1 MHGAAAV
8 AVVAGLLAAQ
18 PDAGTPP
25 PSLFGRGTNN
35 VLGGALGPDG
45 GVAGSSSAPRGSLD
59 KEIIRRIIRRH
70 INEVR
75 SCYERELTAKPEL
88 AGRILV
94 QFTIAASG
102 QVVASVLQSSTMDNA
117 RVESCTVQ
125 AVRRWEF
132 PKPVGGGTVNVVYPF
147 VLTPA
152 APVSLLPGGKDHAG
166 AVEIEAIDARTFVH
180 RSTDAHGVPANGLV
194 AVTDQGLLLFDTGW
208 TEAQTEAVLRWGEST
223 FKRRWL
229 GAVIT
234 HDHADRDGGIAAL
247 FRRGILVEALDLTA
261 AKLRQRGVRSV
272 ATLFKARAGEIKDR
286 RGFEAFYPGPG
297 HAPDNIVIA
306 LPAHRVVFGG
316 CLIKAADAK
325 DLGFTGDADLAAW
338 PEAVR
343 RVAKRYADEHTVV
356 PGHGAV
362 DTQEIAYQHTLDLLG
377 AAAAARAAAH

>member
-1 MHGAAAV
+1 VHAAAAV
-8 AVVAGLLAAQ
+8 LVGLVAAA
-18 PDAGTPP
+18 
-25 PSLFGRGTNN
+25 
-35 VLGGALGPDG
+35 PDG
-45 GVAGSSSAPRGSLD
+45 GAVGPVLIPPGV
-59 KEIIRRIIRRH
+59 
-70 INEVR
+70 N
-75 SCYERELTAKPEL
+75 PETSRYL
-88 AGRILV
+88 AGRVQV
-94 QFTIAASG
+94 QFRIAESGKVIASTVSGSTIEDAA
-102 QVVASVLQSSTMDNA
+102 
-117 RVESCTVQ
+117 VESCIAT
-125 AVRRWEF
+125 AVRKWQF
-132 PKPVGGGTVNVVYPF
+132 SKPRPGGIVIVDYPF

-152 APVSLLPGGKDHAG
+152 EPVSLLPGGKDHAG

-180 RSTDAHGVPANGLV
+180 RSTDAHGVPGNGLI
-194 AVTDQGLLLFDTGW
+194 AVTDEGLLLFDTGW
-208 TEAQTEAVLRWGEST
+208 TEAETEAVLRWGETT
-223 FKRRWL
+223 FRRRWL
-229 GAVIT
+229 AAVIT

-272 ATLFKARAGEIKDR
+272 ATLLTARAGEIKDR

-306 LPAHRVVFGG
+306 LPAHHLVFGG

-325 DLGFTGDADLAAW
+325 DLGFTGDADLASW

-377 AAAAARAAAH
+377 AAAAARPAAR